1 MVEISLLFAFFV
13 VSFGVFVLIMI
24 VDAKTIVMRPGKLTV
39 AEGSSEVS
47 SPAATASHDEDK
59 VSGQARLHVNVSGAG
74 RGQAVSM
81 LGCDLEVRGK
91 RPGKYYVVVEFE
103 HRAHLRVA
111 EGAGRVKYSLAL
123 QVNAKSVPI
132 LAAEQGVPGEKRQ
145 PANGEMMATKKKF
158 FVALSPGQ
166 PCKAMLVV
174 TAVAEPQAADGKVNC
189 SAEVVAKVKEFQL
202 RPFVGNFVSTA

>member
-1 MVEISLLFAFFV
+1 MIEIAFLFGFFV
-13 VSFGVFVLIMI
+13 VSFGVFTLVML
-24 VDAKTIVMRPGKLTV
+24 VDARTVVVRPGKLTV

-47 SPAATASHDEDK
+47 SPAATASHDEGKD
-59 VSGQARLHVNVSGAG
+59 SGQVQLHVNVSGAG

-91 RPGKYYVVVEFE
+91 KPGKYFVVVDLE

-111 EGAGRVKYSLAL
+111 EGAGRAKYSLAL

-132 LAAEQGVPGEKRQ
+132 LAAEQGVAGEKRL
-145 PANGEMMATKKKF
+145 PANGEMVATKKKF
-158 FVALSPGQ
+158 FVALTPGQ

-174 TAVAEPQAADGKVNC
+174 TAVAEPQAADDKINC
-189 SAEVVAKVKEFQL
+189 TAEVVAKVKEFQL
-202 RPFVGNFVSTA
+202 RPFVGNFFTTG